1 MKIVHCE
8 CGLGNQMCY
17 YAQYLA
23 LQKKYPQEKVCLET
37 FLFDVPGIE
46 KHMKMWNGYEL
57 EKVFGIK
64 VNDVKDELEEE
75 YSSVINKILVSK
87 FWEIGWAASQNII
100 SEILY
105 NNNLIGLDNVR
116 NVTCRRS
123 KLKEFYVEHR
133 NTAWGYLLRNIAWNI
148 SGKNNMNSYT
158 AYEVFS
164 NEKQEF
170 FFDLFE
176 IIRPNSGIQS
186 IRKELLEAFSFPKL
200 CGEKNISVASEIQN
214 SNSVSI
220 HVRKSDCYKY
230 NADCFKFGYFKR
242 SVGYIKQNVAN
253 AHFYIFS
260 DDSEWVLHNLKTLGL
275 DKKDEITFVN
285 AQHYLNTLPVN
296 VVYGRTIRDWI
307 KNENQYKA
315 AQKLKNR
322 GKYER
327 QALALIPNVIGRTDW
342 DMACTMQLAP
352 NAHYYHNNEVLRKSF
367 YDGKWCYKNCE
378 KHSIFFSQA
387 TTPIK
392 GLHIMLRAL
401 PLIKNRYPDV
411 KLYIA
416 GINISAFPAYKI
428 SSYGKYL
435 KDLIREQALS
445 ENVVFTGPLVE
456 KEMKKRFL
464 ASNVFVSSSVIENS
478 PNSVG
483 EAMILG
489 IPCITSDVG
498 GVKNMIKHE
507 EERHLEVLK
516 KKHIHLLYSLQHCSF
531 AQLLKCRLMHICIW
545 H

>member
-75 YSSVINKILVSK
+75 YSSVINKILTSK

-186 IRKELLEAFSFPKL
+186 IRKELLEAFSFPML

-242 SVGYIKQNVAN
+242 SVWYIKQNVAN

-260 DDSEWVLHNLKTLGL
+260 DDPEWVLHNLKTLGL

-285 AQHYLNTLPVN
+285 WNS
-296 VVYGRTIRDWI
+296 
-307 KNENQYKA
+307 
-315 AQKLKNR
+315 
-322 GKYER
+322 GKDSY
-327 QALALIPNVIGRTDW
+327 ID
-342 DMACTMQLAP
+342 MQLM
-352 NAHYYHNNEVLRKSF
+352 SM
-367 YDGKWCYKNCE
+367 C
-378 KHSIFFSQA
+378 KH
-387 TTPIK
+387 
-392 GLHIMLRAL
+392 
-401 PLIKNRYPDV
+401 
-411 KLYIA
+411 
-416 GINISAFPAYKI
+416 NISTNSTFGFWASFLNKNPNKI
-428 SSYGKYL
+428 TCAPKGS
-435 KDLIREQALS
+435 
-445 ENVVFTGPLVE
+445 F
-456 KEMKKRFL
+456 
-464 ASNVFVSSSVIENS
+464 
-478 PNSVG
+478 
-483 EAMILG
+483 
-489 IPCITSDVG
+489 DVT
-498 GVKNMIKHE
+498 NW
-507 EERHLEVLK
+507 
-516 KKHIHLLYSLQHCSF
+516 F
-531 AQLLKCRLMHICIW
+531 
-545 H
+545 

>member
-1 MKIVHCE
+1 MKVMWLINFAVPIITEGEGTTANVNEGWISGMLNALTNYNGVHLAICYPQKKSEDIQYDVIANIEYVGYPQTEDAREYDPQLKGKFVQIIEKTAPDIVHLMGTE
-8 CGLGNQMCY
+8 FPHCY
-17 YAQYLA
+17 SMVEA
-23 LQKKYPQEKVCLET
+23 C
-37 FLFDVPGIE
+37 IE
-46 KHMKMWNGYEL
+46 KK
-57 EKVFGIK
+57 
-64 VNDVKDELEEE
+64 
-75 YSSVINKILVSK
+75 
-87 FWEIGWAASQNII
+87 
-100 SEILY
+100 
-105 NNNLIGLDNVR
+105 
-116 NVTCRRS
+116 
-123 KLKEFYVEHR
+123 
-133 NTAWGYLLRNIAWNI
+133 
-148 SGKNNMNSYT
+148 
-158 AYEVFS
+158 
-164 NEKQEF
+164 
-170 FFDLFE
+170 
-176 IIRPNSGIQS
+176 
-186 IRKELLEAFSFPKL
+186 
-200 CGEKNISVASEIQN
+200 
-214 SNSVSI
+214 
-220 HVRKSDCYKY
+220 
-230 NADCFKFGYFKR
+230 
-242 SVGYIKQNVAN
+242 IKQNLVVS
-253 AHFYIFS
+253 IQ
-260 DDSEWVLHNLKTLGL
+260 GL
-275 DKKDEITFVN
+275 VSIY

-507 EERHLEVLK
+507 EEGFIYQTDAPYMIAYYVDKIFSMKADATLIGEKAREHA
-516 KKHIHLLYSLQHCSF
+516 LQTHDPIINGRELVEIYRKIKNENTEDD
-531 AQLLKCRLMHICIW
+531 A
-545 H
+545 